1 MENRKAV
8 PAPLLARDRLW
19 PISSLY
25 FLFAIFI
32 LASFLSGCASPGEPT
47 ERKAPVPAAVADLV
61 AMQSGNDVILTFTAP
76 KETAGHK
83 PLKEVS
89 TIEIYRDFEP
99 ATAAGSAA
107 SPQAPANPSLVVTIP
122 PGMADHY
129 TEKGHIRYAN
139 TLTVED
145 FTQHPD
151 EVGEYI
157 VRTRTSVKRESA
169 DSNIASVR
177 IYPALDPIGDL
188 KSEIA
193 HSVVELAWTAPQ
205 KTLAGTAPPISGY
218 RIYRAEVEPGPAASA
233 AADSAP
239 GAQAPEAGG
248 EGIEVKSRLVKVG
261 DTQSTS
267 FEDSQAELGRTYAYS
282 VRSLAQYPGEALESA
297 DSNLAIVTVR
307 DIIPPAAPLGL
318 IAVCVQP
325 QDGTPAH
332 AELSWAISPETNIA
346 GYNVY
351 RSEEAGV
358 QGTRINA
365 APLLSPAFRDMNSI
379 PGQHYFYS
387 VTAVDRSGNESRASI
402 AVSCDEPGESQPA
415 P

>member
-1 MENRKAV
+1 MEKEKWA
-8 PAPLLARDRLW
+8 PAFPCARSKSQPACPFHFLL
-19 PISSLY
+19 S
-25 FLFAIFI
+25 IFI
-32 LASFLSGCASPGEPT
+32 LGLLLGGCASPGEPT
-47 ERKAPVPAAVADLV
+47 ERKAPVPATVADLAAV
-61 AMQSGNDVILTFTAP
+61 QSGDDVILTFTTP

-83 PLKEVS
+83 PLKEVP

-129 TEKGHIRYAN
+129 TEKGHIRYAD
-139 TLTVED
+139 TLTAED

-151 EVGEYI
+151 EVAEYI
-157 VRTRTSVKRESA
+157 VRTNTSVKRESA
-169 DSNIASVR
+169 DSNIANVR

-205 KTLAGTAPPISGY
+205 KTLAGAAPPIAGY
-218 RIYRAEVEPGPAASA
+218 RIYRAEVEPEPAASA
-233 AADSAP
+233 AAGSAP
-239 GAQAPEAGG
+239 AAQAPEAGG
-248 EGIEVKSRLVKVG
+248 EGVEVKSRLVKVG
-261 DTQSTS
+261 DAQSTS
-267 FEDSQAELGRTYAYS
+267 FEDSQADLGRTYAYS
-282 VRSLAQYPGEALESA
+282 VRSLARYPGEALESA

-318 IAVCVQP
+318 IAVCVAA

-358 QGTRINA
+358 QGTRMNA

-379 PGQHYFYS
+379 PGHHYFYS